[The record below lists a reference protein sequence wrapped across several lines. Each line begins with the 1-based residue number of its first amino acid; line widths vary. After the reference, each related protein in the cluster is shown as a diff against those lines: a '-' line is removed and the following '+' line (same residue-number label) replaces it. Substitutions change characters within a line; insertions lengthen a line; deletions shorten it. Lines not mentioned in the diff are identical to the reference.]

1 MDPRTVAHVL
11 EQIGDLLELHG
22 ENRFKTAAYR
32 NAARAMTAL
41 SVDDIR
47 PLVRSGEIATMK
59 GIGPATLS
67 VIQEMAETGDSSYY
81 EQLSEDTPEGLIEM
95 LRVPGLGTT
104 KIHAIHE
111 GLGIDNLHELE
122 EAARDGRLARLPR
135 FGEKTA
141 EKILKGIAYLRE
153 TSSFILFPQAMA
165 EARRLL
171 DSVSAHPQIERA
183 EIAGSV
189 RRRCAVIR
197 DIDIVAACTDAPER
211 VAASFAHAPGVR
223 EAVGVGGSSI
233 TIRFVDGTL
242 LDLHCVSPDEFAMAL
257 WRATGSAEHEREVRD
272 RAESL
277 GFSIDGDRLL
287 DANGA
292 RVPIPD
298 EERLYSTVGLPYVE
312 PELREGRGE
321 IDAAASD
328 TLPSLITLRDI
339 RGVLHCHSQ
348 YSDGKAT
355 IAEMAAAARERGW
368 SYLGISDHSQSAFYA
383 GGLTRD
389 AVRQQ
394 HAEIDRINEEMD
406 GFRVLK
412 GIEADILADGTVDY
426 DAELL
431 DSFDYVIASVHSRF
445 GMEREAMTDRV
456 LRALDDPHVAILG
469 HPTGRLLLTR
479 EAYAIDIEAVIQKA
493 TEVGVAVELNAD
505 PHRLDIDWRYC
516 QMARQIGCT
525 IEIGPDAHSQTGLDN
540 MEIGIGVARKGWLE
554 ASDVLNTGTADE
566 VLQWARS
573 RREG

>member
-1 MDPRTVAHVL
+1 
-11 EQIGDLLELHG
+11 
-22 ENRFKTAAYR
+22 
-32 NAARAMTAL
+32 
-41 SVDDIR
+41 
-47 PLVRSGEIATMK
+47 
-59 GIGPATLS
+59 
-67 VIQEMAETGDSSYY
+67 
-81 EQLSEDTPEGLIEM
+81 
-95 LRVPGLGTT
+95 
-104 KIHAIHE
+104 
-111 GLGIDNLHELE
+111 
-122 EAARDGRLARLPR
+122 
-135 FGEKTA
+135 
-141 EKILKGIAYLRE
+141 
-153 TSSFILFPQAMA
+153 
-165 EARRLL
+165 
-171 DSVSAHPQIERA
+171 
-183 EIAGSV
+183 
-189 RRRCAVIR
+189 VIR

-233 TIRFVDGTL
+233 TLRFVDGTL